1 MRIGHFEK
9 WDNVVGSV
17 ELTHNLY
24 HGKLLS
30 ICDRE
35 ISALITYEA
44 EDLLELHK
52 AFKEAVKEYYKIKGE
67 KQKMGSSTE
76 DKEIE
81 YTTKKGNVLTFSYK
95 AECFSGSDGYGAWR
109 HSYDGMNINNSGTF
123 YYEKIVED
131 EEIAKVLSIA
141 RDEGDEALE
150 DYIKS
155 QKPKKYKVSII
166 RDYDCRYTAEFE
178 VEAESEDEAI
188 DKADDLVRKDF
199 EAVREVFNEIALV
212 DDGYSVKLI

>member
-1 MRIGHFEK
+1 MRIGLFEK

-17 ELTHNLY
+17 ELTDNLY

-76 DKEIE
+76 DKETE

-95 AECFSGSDGYGAWR
+95 AECFSGSGAEGAWGR
-109 HSYDGMNINNSGTF
+109 LYDGMNINNSGTF

-131 EEIAKVLSIA
+131 EEIAKVLSVA

-166 RDYDCRYTAEFE
+166 RDYECRYTAEFE
-178 VEAESEDEAI
+178 VEAESEEDAL
-188 DKADDLVRKDF
+188 DKAENLTNKDF
-199 EAVREVFNEIALV
+199 KTVSEVFNDIALV
-212 DDGYSVKLI
+212 DEEILLN